1 MQGLD
6 IEIFFSIYLENKLW
20 VSMVNMYFK
29 EKYYYGIFHNS
40 IFAFKIYMENLLEMI
55 VTYPPP
61 PKTPK
66 HNANSTL
73 KLIIC
78 FIKSRGKIT
87 ILFQNYVKLKLN
99 YLFVL
104 RARVGNREGED
115 IGLFITLV
123 LKVL

>member
-1 MQGLD
+1 M
-6 IEIFFSIYLENKLW
+6 ENKLW

-40 IFAFKIYMENLLEMI
+40 IFAFKIYMEALLEI
-55 VTYPPP
+55 KVTPPP
-61 PKTPK
+61 PSQP
-66 HNANSTL
+66 

-104 RARVGNREGED
+104 RA
-115 IGLFITLV
+115 
-123 LKVL
+123 KV